1 MRKLLSIVVT
11 GLFVLGVAGSSQ
23 AGTFSSDI
31 STAEIQL
38 GGLPVLTVVG
48 EAGGVA
54 TLGAT
59 GTTVNTLV
67 YGASIWVTTNYNA
80 GTAVYTGVPTIDNL
94 FFTFQNA
101 AGSLASGFLRPN
113 AVGPG
118 VVGSFGGQGLTNGVS
133 VISVVGGFWLA
144 NNLVGGH
151 DLAMSSSMGAYT
163 GMAGNLLVGDITQSA
178 MPYFT
183 GTLKMTDINT
193 GIVTITTGPRAGT
206 TGVAF
211 TLRRTINEKGG
222 QKTTMSGALTNELE
236 TINVTMWGS
245 VVQDG
250 GTGTVQMIA
259 PTRVNT
265 TLTSGNTPATG
276 RNTFR
281 FVPEPGSLLLIGS
294 GVIGLLLIGRRR
306 MKN

>member
-1 MRKLLSIVVT
+1 MRKLLSLVVT

-23 AGTFSSDI
+23 AGTFAPEI
-31 STAEIQL
+31 STSQIQL
-38 GGLPVLTVVG
+38 GGLPILTVLG
-48 EAGGVA
+48 EPAGVA
-54 TLGAT
+54 PLAAS
-59 GTTVNTLV
+59 GTDPTSLV
-67 YGASIWVTTNYNA
+67 YNASIWVTTNYNA
-80 GTAVYTGVPTIDNL
+80 GTAVYTGVPSIDNI
-94 FFTFQNA
+94 FFTFQNL
-101 AGSLASGFLRPN
+101 AGAMGPGFIRPN

-133 VISVVGGFWLA
+133 VISITGGFFLSNQLA
-144 NNLVGGH
+144 GGH
-151 DLAMSSSMGAYT
+151 DLATSTSMGAFT
-163 GMAGNLLVGDITQSA
+163 IMAGNVLVGDITQSA
-178 MPYFT
+178 MPFFT
-183 GTLKMTDINT
+183 GSLKMTDINT
-193 GIVTITTGPRAGT
+193 GIVTITTGVRQGF

-211 TLRRTINEKGG
+211 SMRRTLNEMGG

-236 TINVTMWGS
+236 TLNVTMWGT
-245 VVQDG
+245 VVQSG
-250 GTGTVQMIA
+250 GTGQVQLIA

-265 TLTSGNTPATG
+265 VLTSGNTPATG

>member
-1 MRKLLSIVVT
+1 MRKLLSLVVT
-11 GLFVLGVAGSSQ
+11 GLFLLGVAGSSQ
-23 AGTFSSDI
+23 AGTFDPEI

-38 GGLPVLTVVG
+38 GGLPILTVVG
-48 EAGGVA
+48 EPAGVA

-94 FFTFQNA
+94 FFTFQNQ
-101 AGSLASGFLRPN
+101 AGSMASGFIRPN

-118 VVGSFGGQGLTNGVS
+118 VVGSFGGAGLTNGVS
-133 VISVVGGFWLA
+133 VISVTGGFWLA

-151 DLAMSSSMGAYT
+151 DLVTSTSMGAFT

-178 MPYFT
+178 MPFFT
-183 GTLKMTDINT
+183 GSLKMTDINT
-193 GIVTITTGPRAGT
+193 GIVTITTGPRAGM
-206 TGVAF
+206 TGVAY
-211 TLRRTINEKGG
+211 TLRRSINELGG

-236 TINVTMWGS
+236 TVNVTMWGS

-250 GTGTVQMIA
+250 GTGTVQLIA

-265 TLTSGNTPATG
+265 TLTSGNTPAAG